1 LAGEGEGP
9 RMSQLISRW
18 SKSREN
24 LHEKKKWNIINIKA
38 KKKKN
43 LSKAVISEPVNYKH
57 TAGANTDGKSFF
69 SDDQSSLP
77 AVKTAEIITRSKV
90 PPEPETFDLFADI
103 QAKIGSMNIL
113 EDVLSIMDRQ
123 CPRAA
128 VSTIS
133 DDDFSSRQFSDVVE
147 SDHIDRNSLAFD
159 SQFIGNTTDYT
170 SDTESRGTGYSSTSV
185 DESEVDKSDA
195 FFQNRRNKI
204 EVASQKD
211 SFYST
216 TDVSQCETDREVQ
229 L

>member
-1 LAGEGEGP
+1 
-9 RMSQLISRW
+9 MSQLISRW

-43 LSKAVISEPVNYKH
+43 LSKTVISEPVNYKH

-90 PPEPETFDLFADI
+90 APEPETFDLFADI

-113 EDVLSIMDRQ
+113 EDVLSIMDRE
-123 CPRAA
+123 CSPRVNRAP
-128 VSTIS
+128 VSVIS

-147 SDHIDRNSLAFD
+147 SDHIDRNSL
-159 SQFIGNTTDYT
+159 GTTTDYT

-185 DESEVDKSDA
+185 EDSEDTKSDA

-204 EVASQKD
+204 EIASQKD